1 MNFVGIIFSG
11 ILCENSVLLRVN
23 IVCKMCLYSCAA
35 SVACSVSCSLS
46 ACTTVCVTITVRC
59 LKCWHWLFNIII
71 VAVSLCYRIHI
82 LARERQRISDNACQR
97 QQGTNDIWSVYNTS
111 VSSIFYSLLFFYTS
125 FILSV
130 SMHSPVW
137 LRVTKFVMKTH
148 HGRTVRQWLRW
159 IPKVTEAIICSQA
172 AAAMTNLF
180 LFLWQMML

>member
-11 ILCENSVLLRVN
+11 ILCENSVLLGVN
-23 IVCKMCLYSCAA
+23 IVCKMCLYSCTA

-46 ACTTVCVTITVRC
+46 ACTTVRVTITVRC

-111 VSSIFYSLLFFYTS
+111 VSSIFYTSICFYAFACLIESNQIWHENPSWEDSL
-125 FILSV
+125 
-130 SMHSPVW
+130 
-137 LRVTKFVMKTH
+137 
-148 HGRTVRQWLRW
+148 TV
-159 IPKVTEAIICSQA
+159 
-172 AAAMTNLF
+172 AAMDSKSYGGYNLQSSSSRHDKF
-180 LFLWQMML
+180 ISFFMTDDVIIWLHLT